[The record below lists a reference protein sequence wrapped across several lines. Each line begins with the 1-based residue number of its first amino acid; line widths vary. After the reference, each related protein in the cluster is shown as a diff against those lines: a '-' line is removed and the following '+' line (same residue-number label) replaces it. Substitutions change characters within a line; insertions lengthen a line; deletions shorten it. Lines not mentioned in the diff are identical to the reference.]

1 MLSKIKSVPS
11 KIKNMSTK
19 KKVIFSCIFIL
30 ILSLIIFSVF
40 RVKKE
45 IDKPTLTIMPIAP
58 IESTDRNEF
67 TLDMV
72 LSDLPKNLYPAASVA
87 ITFDKNKLEFT
98 GIKLGTMMAYGD
110 KSADGNNLVSPTW
123 SCNIQN
129 SNIKGEIDAMYLDM
143 TAGEYAY
150 CSQGFDKK
158 SKNVVLR
165 LGFKLKDSAAKGDSY
180 NIVFKDAVFAT
191 VNGDEDKTSLAMN
204 MNTLKTKNCKIAIK

>member
-30 ILSLIIFSVF
+30 ILSLIIFAIF

-45 IDKPTLTIMPIAP
+45 INKPTLTIMPIAP

-72 LSDLPKNLYPAASVA
+72 LSDLPKNLYPAASVS

-123 SCNIQN
+123 SCNVQN
-129 SNIKGEIDAMYLDM
+129 SNIKG
-143 TAGEYAY
+143 
-150 CSQGFDKK
+150 
-158 SKNVVLR
+158 
-165 LGFKLKDSAAKGDSY
+165 
-180 NIVFKDAVFAT
+180 
-191 VNGDEDKTSLAMN
+191 
-204 MNTLKTKNCKIAIK
+204 

>member
-30 ILSLIIFSVF
+30 ILSLIIFAAF

-123 SCNIQN
+123 SCNVQN

-204 MNTLKTKNCKIAIK
+204 MNTLKTKNCKIAVK

>member
-30 ILSLIIFSVF
+30 ILLLIIFSAF

-123 SCNIQN
+123 SCNVQN

-204 MNTLKTKNCKIAIK
+204 MNTLKTKNCKIAVK